1 MEGFAL
7 QAFID
12 RSVVLLARFLT
23 APVPTVAAL
32 NGHAFGWGAMFA
44 LAHDQRVQRADRG
57 WLCLP
62 EVDLG
67 LQFHPL
73 QLSLIQAKLSPAAVA
88 ESILAG
94 RRWDAEA
101 ALAAGVVDGPRRRSR
116 PDAGRRRPRAGPL
129 RQGPRHRRRAQGR
142 PLRRA
147 PSPSARRASAGE
159 GVVRPLDDLERRAG
173 RGRSA
178 MPTTS
183 GWCRSP
189 PMPGCGWSTTA
200 AAVGAPSAGSCS
212 SRLIRGRRRC
222 WRAARRSAPRRA
234 RPGSRGPRPPTPRA
248 SSRGWPVAS
257 ASPWSIGKIGSSVPW
272 KITVGTAI
280 APSASMRDGAVN
292 TAMECALFG
301 LVPRAASSAACS
313 R

>member
-1 MEGFAL
+1 MATTEVIDGVLVVHLGDGPNNATDGLLTALEGALEQVEADEGVLGLVTVGDGKAYSQGYDLELFGSMEGFAL

-94 RRWDAEA
+94 RRWDADA
-101 ALAAGVVDGPRRRSR
+101 ALAAGVVD
-116 PDAGRRRPRAGPL
+116 ARA
-129 RQGPRHRRRAQGR
+129 A
-142 PLRRA
+142 
-147 PSPSARRASAGE
+147 E
-159 GVVRPLDDLERRAG
+159 GDLMR
-173 RGRSA
+173 
-178 MPTTS
+178 
-183 GWCRSP
+183 
-189 PMPGCGWSTTA
+189 
-200 AAVGAPSAGSCS
+200 AAVDLALARSGKA
-212 SRLIRGRRRC
+212 RGIV
-222 WRAARRSAPRRA
+222 AALKADLYASTIAL
-234 RPGSRGPRPPTPRA
+234 RPEG
-248 SSRGWPVAS
+248 
-257 ASPWSIGKIGSSVPW
+257 
-272 KITVGTAI
+272 
-280 APSASMRDGAVN
+280 
-292 TAMECALFG
+292 
-301 LVPRAASSAACS
+301 
-313 R
+313 